1 MSRLARIAISIG
13 DPAGVGA
20 EIALK
25 ALRDDS
31 IASLAQWILIADKAA
46 LDAAGHLCDINPTTL
61 PCALVDTGTLPADHT
76 IAFGQLRAEYGNA
89 AIAYVRRAVELCRSG
104 EADAMVTAPLNKE
117 AVTLSGRAFSGH
129 TEYIAEL
136 TGAPEPRML
145 LYSEKLATIHVS
157 THIPLEQA
165 CKLDR
170 TRIVE
175 TIRLGN
181 DALLWMHRRAPRVAV
196 CGLNPHAGEHGLFGT
211 QDAAIIAPAI
221 EEARA
226 LGIDC
231 SGPHSPDTVFVRALR
246 GEFDLI
252 VAMYHD
258 QGHIPMKLIDFTG
271 GVNVSLGLPIIRT
284 SVDHGT
290 AFDIAGSN
298 QADATNMKSAMRL
311 AVSMA
316 EGKLALACKAGES
329 AKVGGVS

>member
-1 MSRLARIAISIG
+1 MSRLTRIAISIG
-13 DPAGVGA
+13 DPAGVGP

-25 ALRDDS
+25 ALHDEAV
-31 IASLAQWILIADKAA
+31 ASLARWILIADSAVLKAA
-46 LDAAGHLCDINPTTL
+46 GRLCGIDPSTL
-61 PCALVDTGTLPADHT
+61 PCTLIDTGTLPADHEV
-76 IAFGQLRAEYGNA
+76 AFSQLRAEYGLA
-89 AIAYVRRAVELCRSG
+89 AIAYVRRAVELCMGG

-117 AVTLSGRAFSGH
+117 AVTLSGRTFTGH
-129 TEYIAEL
+129 TEYIADL

-157 THIPLEQA
+157 THIPLAAA
-165 CKLDR
+165 CHLDR
-170 TRIVE
+170 ARIVD
-175 TIRLGN
+175 TIQLGN
-181 DALLWMHRRAPRVAV
+181 DALLWMRRRAPRVAV

-226 LGIDC
+226 RGIDC

-246 GEFDLI
+246 GEFDLV

-290 AFDIAGSN
+290 AFDIAGRN
-298 QADATNMKSAMRL
+298 QADAANMKAAMRL
-311 AVSMA
+311 AVRMA
-316 EGKLALACKAGES
+316 EGKLALAGAANDS
-329 AKVGGVS
+329 AKSGGAR